1 MSSPA
6 ASIHSGE
13 PTVSVAQAN
22 LPVLDASMEESSGS
36 AASFVDRQV
45 QAEESLRSMQD
56 TINQLTIEL
65 TMSCCSSLVS
75 FIW

>member
-22 LPVLDASMEESSGS
+22 CHEPIISPRASKTSMHHVTLP
-36 AASFVDRQV
+36 
-45 QAEESLRSMQD
+45 
-56 TINQLTIEL
+56 
-65 TMSCCSSLVS
+65 
-75 FIW
+75 